1 MKKPLVNDFGTGFV
15 SRDKARAALLA
26 AGFSRFPELGRR
38 SWLKD
43 GQLFLSLRQ
52 AWAFHTGVP
61 Q

>member
-15 SRDKARAALLA
+15 SRDKARATILA
-26 AGFSRFPELGRR
+26 AGFSRFPELGSRCWQKDRR
-38 SWLKD
+38 
-43 GQLFLSLRQ
+43 LFLSLRE